1 MSPSFDPTSLRTD
14 LFIDGAWQKA
24 SSSET
29 FPVENPATHE
39 VIAHVADG
47 GAEDATRAIEAAGR
61 VQAEWARSTPRQ
73 RADILRRAYELVIE
87 NTERLAAIMTAEMG
101 KPLAEA
107 KGEVAYGAE
116 FLRWF
121 SEEAVRVGGDHTTT
135 VDGNNR
141 ILITKEPVGP
151 CVLVTPWNFPLAMG
165 ARKIA
170 PAVAAGCTMVFKPAE
185 LTPLTSLA
193 LVDIFKQA
201 GLPDGVLNV
210 VTTSKAASVVEPWM
224 SSGIARKISFT
235 GSTEVG
241 KILLRQAAE
250 NVMRS
255 SMELGGNA
263 PFIVLADADMERAV
277 DGALKAKMRNMGE
290 ACTAANRF
298 FVHRSVAT
306 EFSEK
311 LSKRMSELAVGDGA
325 LDGTE
330 VGPLI
335 EQAGLDKVE
344 TLVADAVARGAR
356 ILTGGSRADRAGYF
370 YEPTVLTDV
379 PIDAQLMSTE
389 IFGPVAAITPF
400 DSEDEAIRLANDT
413 QWGLVGY
420 VFTQDVDKALR
431 FSAALEVGMVGL
443 NTGIVSNPAAPFGGI
458 KQSGLGREGGKVGIE
473 EFLEYKYTAIPA

>member
-1 MSPSFDPTSLRTD
+1 MSFSFDSETLHTE
-14 LFIDGAWQKA
+14 LFIDGTWQAA
-24 SSSET
+24 SNGAT

-39 VIAHVADG
+39 VIAQVAEG
-47 GAEDATRAIEAAGR
+47 GSDDAARAIQAAGR
-61 VQAEWARSTPRQ
+61 AQASWGRSTPRE
-73 RADILRRAYELVIE
+73 RADILRRAFELVIA
-87 NTERLAAIMTAEMG
+87 NTDRLAAIMTAEMG

-116 FLRWF
+116 MLRWF
-121 SEEAVRVGGDHTTT
+121 SEEAVRIGGDHATS
-135 VDGNNR
+135 VDGNTR
-141 ILITKEPVGP
+141 IMITREPVGP
-151 CVLVTPWNFPLAMG
+151 CVLITPWNFPLAMG

-210 VTTSKAASVVEPWM
+210 VTTTNAAAVVSTWT
-224 SSGIARKISFT
+224 SSGVARKISFT

-241 KILLRQAAE
+241 KILLRQAAD

-263 PFIVLADADMERAV
+263 PFIVLADADIEKAI

-298 FVHRSVAT
+298 FVHRSVVE

-311 LSKRMSELAVGDGA
+311 FAKKIAELRVGNGAVE
-325 LDGTE
+325 GTD

-335 EQAGLDKVE
+335 EQKGLDKVQA
-344 TLVADAVARGAR
+344 LVNDAVSKGAR
-356 ILTGGSRADRAGYF
+356 ILTGGTRPEGPGYF
-370 YEPTVLTDV
+370 FMPTVLTDV
-379 PIDAQLMSTE
+379 STDAELMSTE

-400 DSEDEAIRLANDT
+400 DSEDEVLRLANDT
-413 QWGLVGY
+413 VWGLVGY
-420 VFTQDVDKALR
+420 VFTESMEKALR
-431 FSAALEVGMVGL
+431 FSAELEVGMVGL
-443 NTGIVSNPAAPFGGI
+443 NTGLVSNPAAPFGGV
-458 KQSGLGREGGKVGIE
+458 KQSGLGREGGKIGIE
-473 EFLEYKYTAIPA
+473 EFLETKYTAIAS